1 MGRPG
6 DDGDLGDGSLSE
18 SVEELCPVAN
28 DASILLG
35 SSRQEARHIFKGDQR
50 NVESVAE
57 PDETSALDR
66 SVDVQATSR
75 MPEKIRQKCTSKYFE
90 RPLLFID
97 CWKI

>member
-35 SSRQEARHIFKGDQR
+35 SSRQEARHIFKCDQG

-57 PDETSALDR
+57 SHETSALDR
-66 SVDVQATSR
+66 SVDVQAASR
-75 MPEKIRQKCTSKYFE
+75 MPENTHN
-90 RPLLFID
+90 LLFPAELKP
-97 CWKI
+97 WVE

>member
-6 DDGDLGDGSLSE
+6 DDGDLGHGSLSE
-18 SVEELCPVAN
+18 SVEELGPVAD

-35 SSRQEARHIFKGDQR
+35 SSRQETRHIFKGDQG

-57 PDETSALDR
+57 SHETSALDR

-75 MPEKIRQKCTSKYFE
+75 MPEKIRKIMYLKVFQKASFGY
-90 RPLLFID
+90 
-97 CWKI
+97 

>member
-18 SVEELCPVAN
+18 SVEELGPVAD

-35 SSRQEARHIFKGDQR
+35 SSRQETRHIFKGDQR

-66 SVDVQATSR
+66 SVDVQAASR
-75 MPEKIRQKCTSKYFE
+75 VPKNTQKIVFRKASFGY
-90 RPLLFID
+90 
-97 CWKI
+97 